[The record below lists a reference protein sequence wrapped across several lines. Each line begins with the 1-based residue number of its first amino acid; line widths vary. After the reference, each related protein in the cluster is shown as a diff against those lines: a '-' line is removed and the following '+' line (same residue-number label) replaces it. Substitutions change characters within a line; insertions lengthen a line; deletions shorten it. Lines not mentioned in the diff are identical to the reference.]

1 MIKLELMGI
10 PPTAN
15 HAYAT
20 VHGHR
25 VLSSK
30 GKKYKT
36 ETKTS
41 LVERFPRELR
51 FFRDN
56 APYLVAVR
64 FYFEEIEN
72 KGWFQGTAA
81 SRYKRLDLT
90 NRVKLLEDCLK
101 DAAGI
106 DDSQHL
112 RVILDKQKGTERTVI
127 WVWDLEQEETPFDAG
142 FNGL

>member
-1 MIKLELMGI
+1 
-10 PPTAN
+10 
-15 HAYAT
+15 

-25 VLSSK
+25 VLSSG

-36 ETKTS
+36 ETKAA

-51 FFRDN
+51 FFKDN
-56 APYLVAVR
+56 TPYLVCIR
-64 FYFEEIEN
+64 FYFSEVEN
-72 KGWFQGTAA
+72 KGWFQGKAA
-81 SRYKRLDLT
+81 SRYKHLDLT

-112 RVILDKQKGTERTVI
+112 RVVLDKQKGTERTVI
-127 WVWDLEQEETPFDAG
+127 WVWDLEQEETPFDVG
-142 FNGL
+142 FNSL